1 MAIYGH
7 NFREE
12 INVKNYKVI
21 TPLFPTYAQVKA
33 MMKAVSGYSLKS
45 VRSMITA
52 ILEQTGTP
60 QNPVDWSEP
69 DLWINERLS
78 GVDAEIALRIWQTD
92 DHILNPRH
100 SYGCYLFLNYTL
112 FDLMASTV
120 DDVWASTA
128 RGERFLQDDAETLRW
143 LDDQEGLIQL
153 LELLAGREM
162 SRRGDLLP
170 EWQAFLHQHS
180 KFASDRSAKST
191 LYSRLYN
198 LIDRHLAA
206 REGMSYRITD
216 AGREWLTKALPTQ
229 QADPRK
235 DLLEA
240 VKRYNEQQ
248 KELLREQLCTMNPY
262 KFEHLVAQ
270 LLEAMGYE
278 QVEVTKASGDKGVD
292 VIGKVQVGITTIT
305 EVVQVKRMQNTIT
318 RPYIDQLRGAL
329 PYHKAIRGTLITTG
343 KFAAKCAEAALFP
356 GAAPIT
362 LIDGDR
368 LLELLIENNVGIRR
382 SNAVELLDVDL
393 QLFDELEIE

>member
-1 MAIYGH
+1 M
-7 NFREE
+7 
-12 INVKNYKVI
+12 KNYKVI

-120 DDVWASTA
+120 DDIWAPTA

-162 SRRGDLLP
+162 SRRADLLP

-198 LIDRHLAA
+198 LIDRQLAA

-216 AGREWLTKALPTQ
+216 AGREWLTQALPTQ

-235 DLLEA
+235 ELLEA
-240 VKRYNEQQ
+240 VKRYNAQQ
-248 KELLREQLCTMNPY
+248 KELLREQLSTMNPY

-292 VIGKVQVGITTIT
+292 VVGKVQVGITTIT
-305 EVVQVKRMQNTIT
+305 EVVQVKRMQNTIN
-318 RPYIDQLRGAL
+318 RPLIDQLRGAL

-343 KFAAKCAEAALFP
+343 RFAAKCAEAALYP

-393 QLFDELEIE
+393 QLFDELEID